1 MAEINTLNIIQKV
14 NEIFLKYG
22 IKSVSM
28 DDIAR
33 ELGISKKTL
42 YQYFTDKAD
51 LVSKVI
57 DYQIDDK
64 ISCFGEV
71 IDRKLNAIEELL
83 EIQRLLNAF
92 VQQYNPAIYYDL
104 KKYYPELYQKLSH
117 NRRQRMLDILL
128 QNLEKGKQEG
138 VYRAELNNEIIA
150 NIYISRVEI
159 LHGQEDLIS
168 FHEMHNRQ
176 VLKEVII
183 YHLRGICNAN
193 GYAILEKL
201 IDKHFNEPF

>member
-14 NEIFLKYG
+14 NEIFQKYG